1 MGAYEPQP
9 ARPGRSRRPFR
20 VVRADVAATTGKAAT
35 AGGTGTAAAR
45 MLCAGGTS
53 GGTDLSGAIYAYH
66 ADPLVMPTWGGDPL
80 WLLGFRVGEVGRT
93 RRLTVLG

>member
-35 AGGTGTAAAR
+35 AGGTGTASA
-45 MLCAGGTS
+45 S

-66 ADPLVMPTWGGDPL
+66 ADPLVMPTCGGDPL